1 MSSSKTPQNN
11 RLITQRLFCPGPTP
25 VNASTWRSMN
35 DDTLYHRDSDF
46 SQRLLSCQG
55 YLKPIFGTAQT
66 PLILTCSGTGAME
79 AAVTNL
85 TSEGDSVVTVVG
97 GKFGERWFNL
107 CQAYGCNTHNFEIDW
122 GTSPDITEL
131 IQTLER
137 TSAKALFLQAIET
150 SVGVSYPV
158 EQIASAIRQNPK
170 TADTLI
176 IVDAVSALC
185 AQPSQMD
192 LWEIDCMVSG
202 SQKGFGIPPGLGFIC
217 LSERAQNSKSSRQRF
232 YFDFDRELK
241 SQQRGQTAWTPA
253 TTLVAGLE
261 SALEQLHEMGLSHVI
276 HHHSRLAAATRAGM
290 QALGLELFACSN
302 PSNSLTAARL
312 PEEIDGLELLD
323 TLRIT
328 YGSTFAGGQEHLK
341 GKIIRMSHLGM
352 SDILHQSA
360 GLAALEM
367 ALKELGHQSAWGQGV
382 GALLRVFHENS
393 N

>member
-1 MSSSKTPQNN
+1 MSTTKTPPNN
-11 RLITQRLFCPGPTP
+11 TFMTPRLFCPGPTP
-25 VNASTWRSMN
+25 VKASTWRSMN
-35 DDTLYHRDSDF
+35 DDTLYHRDSEF
-46 SQRLLSCQG
+46 SQRLLSCQEQ
-55 YLKPIFGTAQT
+55 LKPIFGTTQT

-107 CQAYGCNTHNFEIDW
+107 CQAYGCQTHSFAIDW
-122 GTSPDITEL
+122 GTSPDIAEL
-131 IQTLER
+131 VQRLEQ
-137 TSAKALFLQAIET
+137 TSAKTLFLQANET
-150 SVGVSYPV
+150 SAGVSYPV
-158 EQIASAIRQNPK
+158 EQIARAIRAHPK
-170 TADTLI
+170 TANTLI

-232 YFDFDRELK
+232 YFDFERELK

-253 TTLVAGLE
+253 TTLIAGLE
-261 SALEQLHEMGLSHVI
+261 SALEHLHQMGLSNVI
-276 HHHSRLAAATRAGM
+276 NHHSRLAAATRAGM

-312 PEEIDGLELLD
+312 PERLDGVKLLD

-352 SDILHQSA
+352 NDILHQSA

-367 ALKELGHQSAWGQGV
+367 ALKELGHHSEWGQGV
-382 GALLRVFHENS
+382 GALLKVFHES
-393 N
+393 SK